1 MIYENV
7 PGREGSM
14 AYNPFL
20 ALPRCSDYNMGS
32 LLAAQPQYLH
42 AAAGMAAAHLQHHPG
57 MSGLSSSILPKLQQT
72 VARSLNP
79 ADMFLGGHHIPRPL
93 RTLEPPEQDVHD
105 DPKVELESKELW
117 QQFHTLGTEM
127 VITKSGR

>member
-1 MIYENV
+1 MIYEQI
-7 PGREGSM
+7 PGREANM

-20 ALPRCSDYNMGS
+20 LGLHRPADYSMNS
-32 LLAAQPQYLH
+32 ILAAAQSQY
-42 AAAGMAAAHLQHHPG
+42 
-57 MSGLSSSILPKLQQT
+57 MSGAGGIAHPAAMPPSILPKLQQT
-72 VARSLNP
+72 VARSVNP
-79 ADMFLGGHHIPRPL
+79 ADMFLGAHHIPRPL

-117 QQFHTLGTEM
+117 EQFHKLGTEM